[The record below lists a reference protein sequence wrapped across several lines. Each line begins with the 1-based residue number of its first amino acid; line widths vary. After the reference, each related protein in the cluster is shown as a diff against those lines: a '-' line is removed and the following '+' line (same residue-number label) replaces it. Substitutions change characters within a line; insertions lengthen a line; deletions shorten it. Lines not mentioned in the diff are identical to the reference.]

1 MGKGSTLGGP
11 DWQYFFPQSQYNGSD
26 IDHSKNRT
34 FNVSDGEH
42 TAVVT
47 LVSRYATMDALVGA
61 INRQLQGAS
70 ISAVAEKV
78 NDNQFRLVANS
89 TDIQLNVS
97 GVDKNQFFEE

>member
-1 MGKGSTLGGP
+1 MGKGTTLGGP
-11 DWQYFFPQSQYNGSD
+11 DWQYFFPQSQYNGTD

-47 LVSRYATMDALVGA
+47 LDWQYASMDALVGA

-70 ISAVAEKV
+70 VTAAAETV
-78 NDNQFRLVANS
+78 NANQFRLVANS
-89 TDIQLNVS
+89 TDILLSVS